1 MRLIEETRDEAS
13 VGTERR
19 RSMKRRNKRHRERE
33 RERERQHHPKA
44 RQQQ

>member
-33 RERERQHHPKA
+33 RERQHHPKA

>member
-33 RERERQHHPKA
+33 REREHHPKA